1 MKEFK
6 PRDRLTQR
14 MTRDGAVL
22 DNQTTGE
29 EIHISERDAEKQL
42 SPDGQ
47 PVQMGK
53 RDAPMNPAEDAP
65 KHGRQFR
72 PQEQKEPE
80 KEQPKPQQPSAEPF
94 QPQGGS
100 PISHIP
106 QDIPTSAASGGTAE
120 KLFDRAAAEHDAHK
134 ARQTARMSR
143 DAAQQRYSASRLQ
156 FSEEERAAPEL
167 HKYIHHAEKA
177 ADKLDAAQAAIPKK
191 RVLRKERVFDEASG
205 TAKTKLRFDTV
216 DKSPPKLKPNPLG
229 RPLREVAVQ
238 AHGKIHEVEHE
249 NVGVESGHKAEELA
263 EHGAGGAIR
272 WERRHRKLKP
282 YRAAEKAERKAV
294 NANAEYLYQKA
305 LYDNPEM
312 LSGNPLNLFSRS
324 SV

>member
-6 PRDRLTQR
+6 SRDKLTQR

-42 SPDGQ
+42 SPNGQ

-80 KEQPKPQQPSAEPF
+80 KEQSKPQQPNAEPF

-106 QDIPTSAASGGTAE
+106 QDIPTV
-120 KLFDRAAAEHDAHK
+120 RC
-134 ARQTARMSR
+134 AR
-143 DAAQQRYSASRLQ
+143 RYS
-156 FSEEERAAPEL
+156 
-167 HKYIHHAEKA
+167 
-177 ADKLDAAQAAIPKK
+177 
-191 RVLRKERVFDEASG
+191 G
-205 TAKTKLRFDTV
+205 
-216 DKSPPKLKPNPLG
+216 
-229 RPLREVAVQ
+229 
-238 AHGKIHEVEHE
+238 
-249 NVGVESGHKAEELA
+249 
-263 EHGAGGAIR
+263 
-272 WERRHRKLKP
+272 
-282 YRAAEKAERKAV
+282 
-294 NANAEYLYQKA
+294 KA
-305 LYDNPEM
+305 L
-312 LSGNPLNLFSRS
+312 
-324 SV
+324 